1 MVLVKGKCTDI
12 GERKGLYRITD
23 VGETKE
29 KVHRCGRGK
38 GKNIGDG
45 RKEQIWERE
54 RKKCWRWKKGTDVGN
69 GKEEMLEKEER

>member
-54 RKKCWRWKKGTDVGN
+54 RKK
-69 GKEEMLEKEER
+69 